1 MEIVREG
8 ESRMETDDGYMDDR
22 RREDRR
28 SGHERRSDY
37 NGRQTVN
44 VWQILFTLLVTVLIA
59 LVSFATSVLNDIKR
73 DVRATSD
80 RQIEDRA
87 SYANLARD
95 LDKANNKIDTVVL
108 AFQYNVNG
116 RLNYLEAKT
125 GYKAPKEM
133 LQPPQQP
140 LLQGD

>member
-1 MEIVREG
+1 MQPE
-8 ESRMETDDGYMDDR
+8 ESYAAERRTGSGDR
-22 RREDRR
+22 RHTEYTN
-28 SGHERRSDY
+28 G
-37 NGRQTVN
+37 NGRPN
-44 VWQILFTLLVTVLIA
+44 IWQVLFSVLVTVLIA
-59 LVSFATSVLNDIKR
+59 IVSFAVSILNDIKR

-95 LDKANNKIDTVVL
+95 LERANNRIDTVVL

-125 GYKAPKEM
+125 GHKAPKET

-140 LLQGD
+140 LMQGD

>member
-1 MEIVREG
+1 MPQREDYYAEEG
-8 ESRMETDDGYMDDR
+8 DG
-22 RREDRR
+22 DRR
-28 SGHERRSDY
+28 SGRGDRRRDAGQS
-37 NGRQTVN
+37 VN
-44 VWQILFTLLVTVLIA
+44 VWQIIFSVMVTVLIG
-59 LVSFATSVLNDIKR
+59 LVSFAVSVLTDIKR

-95 LDKANNKIDTVVL
+95 LEKANNKIDTVVL

-125 GYKAPKEM
+125 GYKAPKEI
-133 LQPPQQP
+133 LQPPQAP